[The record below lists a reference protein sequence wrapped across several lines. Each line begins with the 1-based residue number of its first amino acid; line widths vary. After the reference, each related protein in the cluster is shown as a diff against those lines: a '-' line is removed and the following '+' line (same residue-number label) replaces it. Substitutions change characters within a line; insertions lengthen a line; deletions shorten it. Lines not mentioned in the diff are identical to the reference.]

1 MSGIGLHFRQ
11 AREAMG
17 LSLQEVQQR
26 TKIHAE
32 YLRALEEDRF
42 DQLPSPIYV
51 RAFIRTYA
59 NSLGLDAQKLLGLYD
74 QTVRGGVT
82 APMENTARRG
92 RIGTRPVSQQTGR
105 FRRSRTDQL
114 GHTQRIRLGDTA
126 PMRGVSQS
134 GRFQQTGRYPQ
145 VTGPQQAVNA
155 DLQSTARIPRVSQNT
170 QRLNTANLPVL
181 PSNSGAGTT
190 DAGQPDSGSIVPSR
204 RGTNANHSPKK
215 GGAPN
220 WVIRVAAVGAIL
232 LVSATALTFVL
243 KDDNQEASNNSSS
256 FTKLI
261 DQGNGTVNANQ
272 AVQPQLTRVQTD
284 TSEENYDGDLY
295 ELKNADKIKVEIKAS
310 QGETQLI
317 YGNDVGQREA
327 VVSMRT
333 GDIQPIEK
341 DKFVWFRLTIP
352 SNAEIKVNGVDIDT
366 TAQNL
371 PKSYRIVLKK

>member
-1 MSGIGLHFRQ
+1 M
-11 AREAMG
+11 
-17 LSLQEVQQR
+17 
-26 TKIHAE
+26 
-32 YLRALEEDRF
+32 
-42 DQLPSPIYV
+42 
-51 RAFIRTYA
+51 
-59 NSLGLDAQKLLGLYD
+59 
-74 QTVRGGVT
+74 
-82 APMENTARRG
+82 
-92 RIGTRPVSQQTGR
+92 
-105 FRRSRTDQL
+105 
-114 GHTQRIRLGDTA
+114 
-126 PMRGVSQS
+126 
-134 GRFQQTGRYPQ
+134 
-145 VTGPQQAVNA
+145 
-155 DLQSTARIPRVSQNT
+155 
-170 QRLNTANLPVL
+170 
-181 PSNSGAGTT
+181 
-190 DAGQPDSGSIVPSR
+190 
-204 RGTNANHSPKK
+204 
-215 GGAPN
+215 
-220 WVIRVAAVGAIL
+220 IRVAAVGAIL
-232 LVSATALTFVL
+232 LVSAAALTFVL

-371 PKSYRIVLKK
+371 PKSYRIELKK